1 MTTDTQSLAARST
14 TVAATARPLWY
25 KRKAVRSY
33 IGRTVAFVLA
43 AAGAISF
50 IAPFFWAVSTSLK
63 TPAQVF
69 VFPPEWIPNPVR
81 FSNYPDAL
89 TAIPFGRFFINSTII
104 TGMCL
109 IGSVLTSIL
118 VAYGFARMEFPGR
131 DVLFMILLG
140 TMMLP
145 AQVTMIPVFIIFRI
159 LDWIDTFYPLIV
171 PSYFGSAFYIFLL
184 RQFFLTIPLDL
195 EDAARIDGA
204 GRGQFLWRIL
214 VPLSGPAIATI
225 AVFSFMANWQDF
237 FRPLIY
243 LNSMHKLTI
252 PLGLTMFRNEYGG
265 GSWELMMA
273 VVVVTTLPSLIL
285 FFVAQRYFIS
295 GIVMTGMKG

>member
-1 MTTDTQSLAARST
+1 MTTDAQSLAARST
-14 TVAATARPLWY
+14 TVPAKARPLWH

-50 IAPFFWAVSTSLK
+50 VAPFVWAVSTSLK

-69 VFPPEWIPNPVR
+69 VFPPEWIPNPVQ

-89 TAIPFGRFFINSTII
+89 TEIPFGRFFLNSTII
-104 TGMCL
+104 TGTCL

-118 VAYGFARMEFPGR
+118 VAYGFARIEFPGR

-171 PSYFGSAFYIFLL
+171 PSYLGSAFYIFLL

-204 GRGQFLWRIL
+204 GRVQFLWRIL
-214 VPLSGPAIATI
+214 VPLSGPAIATV

-237 FRPLIY
+237 FMPLIY
-243 LNSMHKLTI
+243 LNSKEKLTL
-252 PLGLTMFRNEYGG
+252 PLGLRMFRDEYGG
-265 GSWELMMA
+265 AQWELMMA
-273 VVVVTTLPSLIL
+273 AVVVTTLPSLIL